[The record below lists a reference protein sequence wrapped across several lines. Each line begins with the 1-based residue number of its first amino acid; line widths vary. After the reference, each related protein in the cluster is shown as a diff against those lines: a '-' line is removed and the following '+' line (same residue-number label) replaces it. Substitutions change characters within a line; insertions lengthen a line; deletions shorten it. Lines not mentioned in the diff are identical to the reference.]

1 MTAATIRA
9 PRMRDGRATKPVA
22 VPAFADPMLLGFTGV
37 LLVLGL
43 VMVASASI
51 SIAARDTGMPF
62 YFLQKQMVFA
72 VAGFAGGWLATLIPM
87 RVWERL
93 SPVALA
99 LALCLLVVVLVPG
112 IGREVNNAQRWISLG
127 FFGLQASEPARL
139 LVLMY
144 LAGYL
149 VRYEKSVREEFR
161 GFAKPMLVLA
171 VATVLLLLQPDF
183 GAAVVLLV
191 AALGMIFVGGVLLRH
206 FAAVGAIVTLAM
218 TFMVWVSPY
227 RLRRLLGFTD
237 PWADPYDSGFQLT
250 NSLIAIGRGEWMGV
264 GLGGSVQK
272 LFYLPEA
279 HTDFL
284 FAVYAEEFGLVG
296 TVALIAAFLVVA
308 WRALAIGRASAQA
321 GRMYGAYLAFGI
333 GVWLGVQAFVNIG
346 VNMGVLPT
354 KGLTLPLMS
363 YGGSSLLVSCAA
375 IGLLLRIAHEAR
387 AVVPVRRTR

>member
-1 MTAATIRA
+1 MTAAIRVT
-9 PRMRDGRATKPVA
+9 RTRGRAAKPAA
-22 VPAFADPMLLGFTGV
+22 VPAFADPMLLGFTAA
-37 LLVLGL
+37 LLALGL

-51 SIAARDTGMPF
+51 SIAARDTGMPL
-62 YFLQKQMVFA
+62 YFLQKQLVFA
-72 VAGFAGGWLATLIPM
+72 VAGFAGGWLATLIPT

-93 SPVALA
+93 GLVALG
-99 LALCLLVVVLVPG
+99 LALCLLVAVLVPG

-127 FFGLQASEPARL
+127 FFGVQASEPARL

-149 VRYEKSVREEFR
+149 VRYERSVREEFR
-161 GFAKPMLVLA
+161 GFAKPMAVLGI
-171 VATVLLLLQPDF
+171 ATVLLLLQPDF

-218 TFMVWVSPY
+218 AVMVWVSPY
-227 RLRRLLGFTD
+227 RLRRLVGFTD

-250 NSLIAIGRGEWMGV
+250 NSLIAIGRGEWTGV

-279 HTDFL
+279 HTDFV

-333 GVWLGVQAFVNIG
+333 GIWLGVQSFVNIG

-387 AVVPVRRTR
+387 AVVPVGRAR